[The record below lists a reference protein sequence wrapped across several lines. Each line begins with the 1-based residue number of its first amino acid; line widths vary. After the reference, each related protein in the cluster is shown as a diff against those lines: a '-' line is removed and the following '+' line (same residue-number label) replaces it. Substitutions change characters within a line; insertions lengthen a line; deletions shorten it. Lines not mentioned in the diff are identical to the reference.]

1 MSKSDSGK
9 RRPGHQPSCVP
20 RRPHYRWPRPSV
32 PTEYVDEALLAAF
45 SGELVESALHEW
57 GATDATIGEA
67 LRRAC
72 AAPAPRNT
80 AGHEPV
86 MWVIREL
93 LDDAELRAAATH
105 LQGQPEAEA
114 ALRLPETSYGLI
126 PLTFSLFQR

>member
-1 MSKSDSGK
+1 
-9 RRPGHQPSCVP
+9 
-20 RRPHYRWPRPSV
+20 
-32 PTEYVDEALLAAF
+32 
-45 SGELVESALHEW
+45 
-57 GATDATIGEA
+57 
-67 LRRAC
+67 
-72 AAPAPRNT
+72 
-80 AGHEPV
+80 